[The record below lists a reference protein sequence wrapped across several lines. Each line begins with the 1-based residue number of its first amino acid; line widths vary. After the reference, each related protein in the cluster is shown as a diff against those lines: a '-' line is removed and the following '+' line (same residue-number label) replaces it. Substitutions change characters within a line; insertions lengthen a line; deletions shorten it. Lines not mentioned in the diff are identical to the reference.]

1 MLQPLRVSPD
11 QLDALWPE
19 AGPLLALALR
29 LNRCLDLED
38 VYDYIRCGSMDL
50 LVVLDDETHEL
61 VAALAT
67 EIVDYPKLRSLRIV
81 LSGGKDNRLLEWMD
95 DMHALIEEGAKR
107 AGCAVLEVIGRGGW
121 VRRLADKGYTET
133 FVTIQKVLEADNG

>member
-38 VYDYIRCGSMDL
+38 VHDYIRCGSMDL

-107 AGCAVLEVIGRGGW
+107 AGCAVLEIIGRGGW
-121 VRRLADKGYTET
+121 TRRLK
-133 FVTIQKVLEADNG
+133 